1 MKQTFKRFEAAA
13 ACALALQI
21 GAAGSALAQDP
32 TSVDVLLPFPEGIPF
47 APMIVAREQG
57 YFAEQGIEVTTSVAD
72 GSGYLAQQVVAGNRE
87 FALMGASDAVV
98 AFNRRDDVRVLF
110 CNQVNNV
117 YRIVARADTGITSM
131 EELEGKAL
139 GYTEPGGGESQLV
152 SAAIREAGLEN
163 NRTITLLPIGP
174 AGPQSLVALQEDTV
188 QAYSSSFPD
197 VAMLAVS
204 GIEWVDITPA
214 RYSNVP
220 GTCMVTTE
228 EVLSTEAG
236 MRTAQALTTGWVEGQ
251 YHAIENPEQALEAV
265 CTAVESACENREA
278 AEALFVESMN
288 LIEPPEGQRPG
299 ELRLSSWETVVEILS
314 SNDVVPSDLDVRP
327 LISGENVEAIVATA
341 YADR

>member
-1 MKQTFKRFEAAA
+1 MKRFKRFEAAT

-21 GAAGSALAQDP
+21 GVAGSALAQDP

-47 APMIVAREQG
+47 APMIVARDQG
-57 YFAEQGIEVTTSVAD
+57 FFADRGIEVTTSVAD

-131 EELEGKAL
+131 EGLEGKAL

-236 MRTAQALTTGWVEGQ
+236 MQTAQALTAGWVEGQ
-251 YHAIENPEQALEAV
+251 YHAIENPERGARGGLHRGRVRLREPGGRRGAVRRVDEPDRAARGPAARRAAVVVLGDRRGDPVLERRR
-265 CTAVESACENREA
+265 RERPRRA
-278 AEALFVESMN
+278 AAD
-288 LIEPPEGQRPG
+288 
-299 ELRLSSWETVVEILS
+299 LR
-314 SNDVVPSDLDVRP
+314 RAR
-327 LISGENVEAIVATA
+327 GG
-341 YADR
+341 DRRRRLR